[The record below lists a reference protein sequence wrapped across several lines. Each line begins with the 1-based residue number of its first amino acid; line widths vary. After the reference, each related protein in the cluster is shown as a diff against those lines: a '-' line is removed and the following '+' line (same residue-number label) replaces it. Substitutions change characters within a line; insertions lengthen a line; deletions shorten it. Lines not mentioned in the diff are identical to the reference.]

1 MNAKTWAKGSAMGHG
16 RRRREAERDSL
27 KAYRIEVAMSPDLR
41 DAAGEALKDDI
52 LDLGIESVRSVR
64 TAQVYRLEGDLSRAD
79 VERIASDLLAD
90 GVSQRY
96 SIGGSAFAEGGEQF
110 HAVEV
115 AYNPGVMDPVAISV
129 LKAIADLGISG
140 VDRASTA
147 QRYCIEGALSEEALA
162 TITNRLLVNRVIQHL
177 ATDVERTSLPSATYR
192 LEIRRI
198 PITDA
203 SPEELEELSD
213 SGQLF
218 LDRREMAAIQDYF
231 RGLGREPTDVEL
243 ETLAQTWSEHCVHK
257 TMRGRVDY
265 GGHLIDGLLQST
277 IVRATKELA
286 KDWCISVFE
295 DNAGIIAFDD
305 EYNICFK
312 VETHN
317 HPSALEPY
325 GGAGTGIGGVL
336 RDPMGTGLGAKPI
349 LSTDVFCFAPP
360 DTPYDALPDGVL
372 HPKRIMK
379 GVVAGVRDYG
389 NRMGVPTVNGAVLF
403 DEGYLSNPVIYCG
416 NVGLIP
422 RNRCEKRVSP
432 GDMIVLVGGRTGRDG
447 IHGATFSS
455 GELTPESE
463 VVSAGAVQI
472 GNPIVEKKL
481 LDALLEAREKELYR
495 CITDCGGGGLS
506 SAVGEM
512 GQDVGVLVD
521 LEKVPLKYEGLR
533 YDEIWISEAQ
543 ERMILAVPPDKV
555 EECLQAFADEDVEA
569 TVIGTFTGDG
579 QLRLHYDGTPVGD
592 LSMEFLHRGYPRSEK
607 AAEWTPPTFGEPEF
621 GDPGEL
627 GDWLLSLLG
636 SWNIASKEWVV
647 RQYDHEVQGG
657 SVLKP
662 LVGALSD
669 GPGDAAVWRP
679 RLDSYRGIAV
689 ANGINA
695 QYGKIDPY
703 WMAASVID
711 EALRQ
716 IVAVGASLDHV
727 ALLDNFSWGDPDDP
741 QQLAGLVRAC
751 QGCYD
756 IAKVFGTPFISGK
769 DSLNNCYLV
778 DGNLVS
784 IPPTL
789 LVSALAV
796 VDDVRACISMDLK
809 EPGDYLYIVG
819 LTYEELG
826 GSQYYCRR
834 GLIGNRVPRVDAHAS
849 RRAMSALSRACR
861 SGLVRS
867 CHDCSEGGL
876 GVAAAEMAFAGNRGL
891 EIDLARVSTGEQISR
906 NDYLLFSESNSRFLV
921 EVHPDR
927 AEEFEAVLGDV
938 RHARI
943 GVVCEEGRFVARG
956 LGGENVMDLEIA
968 AMREAWQAPLR
979 W

>member
-1 MNAKTWAKGSAMGHG
+1 LIIKVEIGNQSQYKDAFSKSITKGI
-16 RRRREAERDSL
+16 
-27 KAYRIEVAMSPDLR
+27 Y
-41 DAAGEALKDDI
+41 
-52 LDLGIESVRSVR
+52 DLGIE
-64 TAQVYRLEGDLSRAD
+64 
-79 VERIASDLLAD
+79 
-90 GVSQRY
+90 GVSHVNTFEIFYLLGNISKEEIELICQNLLVDQITQFYTINQPLEQERD
-96 SIGGSAFAEGGEQF
+96 GGWE
-110 HAVEV
+110 VEIT
-115 AYNPGVMDPVAISV
+115 YNPGVMDPVEESTLKGIRDLDIHTVSRVKTAMKYHIYGQFTAIE
-129 LKAIADLGISG
+129 KDTI
-140 VDRASTA
+140 
-147 QRYCIEGALSEEALA
+147 IEKILA
-162 TITNRLLVNRVIQHL
+162 NKLIQHVVQPGEKIF
-177 ATDVERTSLPSATYR
+177 AESADYKFQ
-192 LEIRRI
+192 LIEVDML
-198 PITDA
+198 DA
-203 SPEELEELSD
+203 DDEKLVSISQD
-213 SGQLF
+213 GQLF
-218 LDRREMAAIQDYF
+218 LNLEEMKTIQAHF
-231 RGLGREPTDVEL
+231 QKLGRKPTDVEL
-243 ETLAQTWSEHCVHK
+243 EMLAQTWSEHCVHK
-257 TMRGRVDY
+257 TFRG
-265 GGHLIDGLLQST
+265 LIDYNGEIIDNLLKST
-277 IVRATKELA
+277 IMRVTRELD
-286 KDWCISVFE
+286 KTWCLSVFK
-295 DNAGIIAFDD
+295 DNAGVISFNENFDV
-305 EYNICFK
+305 CFK

-325 GGAGTGIGGVL
+325 GGANTGIGGVI
-336 RDPMGTGLGAKPI
+336 RDPLGTGLGAKPI
-349 LSTDVFCFAPP
+349 ANTDVFCFAPP

-495 CITDCGGGGLS
+495 CINDCGGGGLS

-849 RRAMSALSRACR
+849 RRAMSALARACR